1 MLILDRCMWTKRRK
15 ETLKNKLVELEE
27 MRFVLPYRERIR
39 NYEYDMLMRYVD
51 RLVTELFRRDY

>member
-1 MLILDRCMWTKRRK
+1 MWTKRRK